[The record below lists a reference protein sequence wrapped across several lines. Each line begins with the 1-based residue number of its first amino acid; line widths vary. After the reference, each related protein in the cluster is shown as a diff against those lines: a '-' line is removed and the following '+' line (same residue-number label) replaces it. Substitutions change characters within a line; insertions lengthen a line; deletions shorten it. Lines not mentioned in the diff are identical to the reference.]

1 MSSGTNKLKRS
12 RPSSSGGPKTHI
24 PSDFAKRPRAKVGK
38 RATKLANVT
47 DTKFRAASVQVR
59 SQDGVDR
66 AAGSAGDATS
76 RSGAGASLTRSK
88 LELMS
93 SRGKSLSLLVSTL
106 SHHSHTVRLSSLGGI
121 RDAISSAMA
130 SAAAVRANLNSIVP
144 ALGRCFVDD
153 DDDVR
158 AGGMDVL
165 REVASRV
172 GEEEDDDEDNTG
184 SNACIAGGSSNAEM
198 AARHLSPYLPLLVAY
213 ATSALNSLDVSIRL
227 DGARAVETMVQ
238 VLGTERVGEHAT
250 KLLPGF
256 VRVMVDAKAKGAA
269 GASAFNVTGG
279 ASDGDAG
286 GKSKKGKSNQS
297 KKNVP
302 QNAKSAAVLRSLVL
316 QLKAAAAA
324 ASCSSDDEY
333 DRGVATLDGEYNAS
347 STFNLAPSLSQPDL
361 VFVKGGSAS
370 NVVLAYRGSNAAH
383 LNDSLQSLGALAAAD
398 GSSLTN
404 TNTDPATSL
413 PVHIQ
418 VELYNRL
425 RDRLVELAQ
434 TGHISRGGRRG
445 SDGGGLCLQPSFVEE
460 MNAII
465 SAVRLLWTL
474 YSRSVIAG
482 TAAAP
487 SGDVSKDKDSTET
500 QLRTITAAIQSQ
512 LIAILPITRIGA
524 QNDNE
529 GGYNSTNAI
538 LCSAV
543 GELGCVLDPFEGRKG
558 GDDISAQTSSAW
570 TQAVFSYV
578 LPRLER
584 KSGDVIDVTILKV
597 VGNLLLGPYLDAER
611 TRRMELLTKFG
622 SAFFSSSAD
631 NSVEASLCVS
641 SAGRLAAML
650 LVALL
655 LRHMPIDVINTDQVG
670 GRERA
675 LVGSMAQ
682 ALPLYLKEWE
692 GRFPFE
698 SEMVLASL
706 VGVVRLYKTGTPM
719 TVDGVVLEVFDEIGG
734 ASDDALCDSS
744 SDADPLVLLVRSLRV
759 SMVEL
764 YELPK
769 KSKKD
774 KQITSRHQSIFE
786 SMPEP
791 TQRLVLGLFGLLQ
804 YPKEAAVLSLA
815 KICSRSSLNYEM
827 KDYVMDVMH
836 GIRRSLPM
844 QLYLTFL
851 VNSSGI
857 TKAFRDGKKKKKR
870 QNEQEENDAKSIH
883 EQVFALDIAIERLCR
898 ALVLCGGN
906 KVLPML
912 MPLLLSWLG
921 DVTTPADVNV
931 MVQRRAV
938 FAILACISVDDSADD
953 GICFEPFDKKIND
966 AAVATAVD
974 LLCRNGDAQDDKH
987 IRLLSPV
994 LVLLMKRPELFETVM
1009 DKLLQRVL
1017 ARDGIGMDEKAFQGV
1032 IHSLMLMLK
1041 HTGLAVVMKHSRLA
1055 SVLLEKLAVA
1065 IEKKVAN
1072 GPLDRIGGALR
1083 TEVQLHFGR
1092 QPTT

>member
-1 MSSGTNKLKRS
+1 MSSGTSKLKRS
-12 RPSSSGGPKTHI
+12 RPSSSGGPKTHLQ
-24 PSDFAKRPRAKVGK
+24 SDFAKRPRAKVGK

-59 SQDGVDR
+59 SQDGVHRASGD
-66 AAGSAGDATS
+66 AAGA
-76 RSGAGASLTRSK
+76 GAGASQSRSS

-93 SRGKSLSLLVSTL
+93 SRGKALSLLVSTL
-106 SHHSHTVRLSSLGGI
+106 SHHSHTVRLSSLSGI

-153 DDDVR
+153 DHDVR

-172 GEEEDDDEDNTG
+172 GEEDDDDDEDNTG
-184 SNACIAGGSSNAEM
+184 SRSNACIAGVSSNAEV

-213 ATSALNSLDVSIRL
+213 VTSALNSLDVSIRL
-227 DGARAVETMVQ
+227 DGARGVETIVQ
-238 VLGTERVGEHAT
+238 VLGTDRVGEHAT

-256 VRVMVDAKAKGAA
+256 VRVMVDAKAKGAGA
-269 GASAFNVTGG
+269 ACASAFNVTGG
-279 ASDGDAG
+279 DTG
-286 GKSKKGKSNQS
+286 GKSKKSKSNQS

-316 QLKAAAAA
+316 LLKAAAEA

-333 DRGVATLDGEYNAS
+333 DRGITIPEGECNAS
-347 STFNLAPSLSQPDL
+347 SPFDLAPSLSQPDL

-370 NVVLAYRGSNAAH
+370 NVVLAYRGSNTAH
-383 LNDSLQSLGALAAAD
+383 LNDSLLSLGALAYAD
-398 GSSLTN
+398 GSSVTN
-404 TNTDPATSL
+404 TNTDPSTGLAVPT
-413 PVHIQ
+413 Q

-425 RDRLVELAQ
+425 RDRLVELEQ
-434 TGHISRGGRRG
+434 TGHISGGGRRG
-445 SDGGGLCLQPSFVEE
+445 SGGGGLCLQPSFVEE
-460 MNAII
+460 MNAIV

-474 YSRSVIAG
+474 YSRSVIVA

-487 SGDVSKDKDSTET
+487 SGDVRKDKDSIESK
-500 QLRTITAAIQSQ
+500 LRAITAAIQSQ
-512 LIAILPITRIGA
+512 LIAILPITLIGV
-524 QNDNE
+524 QNDTD
-529 GGYNSTNAI
+529 GGCNATNAI

-558 GDDISAQTSSAW
+558 GDDDSAQTSSAW

-584 KSGDVIDVTILKV
+584 KSGDDIDVTILKV
-597 VGNLLLGPYLDAER
+597 VGNLLLGPYLDAEK

-622 SAFFSSSAD
+622 SAFFSSSTD
-631 NSVEASLCVS
+631 ISVGTSLCVS
-641 SAGRLAAML
+641 SSGRLAAML

-655 LRHMPIDVINTDQVG
+655 LRHMPIDVINIDPVG

-682 ALPLYLKEWE
+682 ALPLYLVQWE
-692 GRFPFE
+692 GRFPLE
-698 SEMVLASL
+698 SEMVLAAL
-706 VGVVRLYKTGTPM
+706 VGVVRLYRTGTPM

-734 ASDDALCDSS
+734 ASDDAPCNSS

-764 YELPK
+764 YEVPK
-769 KSKKD
+769 KSKTD
-774 KQITSRHQSIFE
+774 KQVASRQQSIFE
-786 SMPEP
+786 IMPEP

-804 YPKEAAVLSLA
+804 YPKEAAVLSIA
-815 KICSRSSLNYEM
+815 KICSRSSLNHEM
-827 KDYVMDVMH
+827 KDYVMEVMH
-836 GIRRSLPM
+836 DIRRSLPM

-851 VNSSGI
+851 VNGSGI
-857 TKAFRDGKKKKKR
+857 TKAFKDGKKKKKR
-870 QNEQEENDAKSIH
+870 QNDQEENDVESIRD
-883 EQVFALDIAIERLCR
+883 QVFALDIAIERLCR

-912 MPLLLSWLG
+912 VPLLLSWLG
-921 DVTTPADVNV
+921 DVTTPADVNA

-938 FAILACISVDDSADD
+938 FAILVCISVDDSADD
-953 GICFEPFDKKIND
+953 GICLEDLDPKIND
-966 AAVATAVD
+966 AVAVTAVD
-974 LLCRNGDAQDDKH
+974 LLCQNGDAQDDKH
-987 IRLLSPV
+987 IRFLSPV
-994 LVLLMKRPELFETVM
+994 LALLMKGSELFETVM

-1017 ARDGIGMDEKAFQGV
+1017 ARDGVGMDEKTFKGV
-1032 IHSLMLMLK
+1032 IRSLMLTLK
-1041 HTGLAVVMKHSRLA
+1041 HTGLAVVIKNSRSA

-1065 IEKKVAN
+1065 IENKVAN
-1072 GPLDRIGGALR
+1072 GPLDRIGGVLR
-1083 TEVQLHFGR
+1083 TEVQLHLGR
-1092 QPTT
+1092 QIATTQ